1 MRGYGGGDPYKFLKF
16 NGVGKIP
23 KNVVPLPDEADS
35 LVMRRNIVIK
45 TIVCA
50 VAFAVFVVAIAFILN
65 GLMHMSPKD
74 NSGIE
79 SFGVGFIMLLVSDFF
94 LGIFVPQLIKAV
106 RADKKSKNT
115 NEPQAW
121 FNDSGRIR

>member
-1 MRGYGGGDPYKFLKF
+1 MRGYGGGDPFKFLKF
-16 NGVGKIP
+16 HGVGKIP

-74 NSGIE
+74 NSGRE
-79 SFGVGFIMLLVSDFF
+79 SFYMGLILLFVSNFF
-94 LGIFVPQLIKAV
+94 LGIFVPRLVKAV
-106 RADKKSKNT
+106 RTYKESKKPKKD
-115 NEPQAW
+115 PQVW
-121 FNDSGRIR
+121 FNDGRIR